1 MNCRL
6 VRVVLAKVRE
16 MVLPTIEKD
25 GPIEAWII
33 TQHNL
38 DTGGQIPGAQT
49 VQTIGGHG
57 GQGQNVI
64 QSVIQRR
71 SLENYALEI
80 TNENRTTVVVAF
92 PLGAPMISSTWRAKR
107 D

>member
-1 MNCRL
+1 MRL
-6 VRVVLAKVRE
+6 IECSDPANGVEDAGHRVVRVQVQRQRRE
-16 MVLPTIEKD
+16 VMQLQRA
-25 GPIEAWII
+25 GI

-38 DTGGQIPGAQT
+38 DTGGQIPGAQR

-64 QSVIQRR
+64 QNVIQRR
-71 SLENYALEI
+71 SLENYTIEI

-92 PLGAPMISSTWRAKR
+92 P
-107 D
+107 